1 MKLAI
6 FNCLLCAGIS
16 LLISPIIIKW
26 LKRLKVGQN
35 ILVYVEQ
42 HKGKTGT
49 PTMGGMIVILSA
61 VVGFFAFWKK
71 NNMLASICIL
81 SMVFFGV
88 LGFLDDFI
96 KIKFKHNEGLKPY
109 QKMIGQIGISIII
122 SIFVYN
128 SSLVGDGVVIPF
140 VNKVV
145 SIGWWIIPFVIV
157 YYLAVVNSVNL
168 IDGLDGLCSGV
179 SACVIS
185 GIAIVLLLIG
195 SGDMVYWEEINNII
209 IVSLGVVGAL
219 LGFLAYNVY
228 PAKVFL
234 GDTGSLA
241 IGGFIASVFVLTR
254 QYLLICVVGVVYVV
268 TTLSVIIQVASYK
281 IFKKRVFKMT
291 PIHHH
296 FEKTTHEAKVSRMY
310 VIVTILISLMT
321 ISMYL

>member
-26 LKRLKVGQN
+26 LKRLKFGQN

-128 SSLVGDGVVIPF
+128 SSLVGDGVNTF
-140 VNKVV
+140 CK
-145 SIGWWIIPFVIV
+145 
-157 YYLAVVNSVNL
+157 
-168 IDGLDGLCSGV
+168 
-179 SACVIS
+179 
-185 GIAIVLLLIG
+185 
-195 SGDMVYWEEINNII
+195 
-209 IVSLGVVGAL
+209 
-219 LGFLAYNVY
+219 
-228 PAKVFL
+228 
-234 GDTGSLA
+234 
-241 IGGFIASVFVLTR
+241 
-254 QYLLICVVGVVYVV
+254 
-268 TTLSVIIQVASYK
+268 
-281 IFKKRVFKMT
+281 
-291 PIHHH
+291 
-296 FEKTTHEAKVSRMY
+296 
-310 VIVTILISLMT
+310 
-321 ISMYL
+321 